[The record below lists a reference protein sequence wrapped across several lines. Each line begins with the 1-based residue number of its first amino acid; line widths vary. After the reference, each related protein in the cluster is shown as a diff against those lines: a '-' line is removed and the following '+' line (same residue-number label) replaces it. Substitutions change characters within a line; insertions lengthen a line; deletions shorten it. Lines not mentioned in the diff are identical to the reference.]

1 MPAPDSCRLPSPS
14 ADLIAGASLFLDFD
28 GTLVEIA
35 ERHDAVQVDDGLRAL
50 VAALARRLEGRLA
63 IVSGRSVDE
72 ILAYLVPPGGAP
84 GFAIAGSHGLE
95 LMLPNGRRERPQPPE
110 TLTETIEELK
120 QLARTTP
127 GLVIEAKPFGAAVHY
142 RQAPE
147 AAAEVERLAR
157 TVAGRGVFT
166 LQHGKMVWELRAVGP
181 DKGDAVKALIAE
193 APMAGTR
200 PVFVGDDL
208 TDEAGFR
215 AAITLGGA
223 AVLVGER
230 WDSAADHGLRDVAA
244 VHAWLARIA
253 EWVAA

>member
-1 MPAPDSCRLPSPS
+1 MPTPASHQLPPPS

-35 ERHDAVQVDDGLRAL
+35 ERHDAVVVDDDLRAL

-72 ILAYLVPPGGAP
+72 ILAYLVPPGAPP

-95 LMLPNGRRERPQPPE
+95 LMLPCGRRERPEPPE

-120 QLARTTP
+120 QLARITP
-127 GLVIEAKPFGAAVHY
+127 GLVIEEKPFGAALHY

-147 AAAEVERLAR
+147 AAEAVETLAR

-166 LQHGKMVWELRAVGP
+166 LQHGKMVWELRIAGP

-193 APMAGTR
+193 PPMAGTR

-215 AAITLGGA
+215 AAIGLGGTA
-223 AVLVGER
+223 ILVGER
-230 WDSAADHGLRDVAA
+230 WDSAADRGLPNVPA

-253 EWVAA
+253 ERVAA